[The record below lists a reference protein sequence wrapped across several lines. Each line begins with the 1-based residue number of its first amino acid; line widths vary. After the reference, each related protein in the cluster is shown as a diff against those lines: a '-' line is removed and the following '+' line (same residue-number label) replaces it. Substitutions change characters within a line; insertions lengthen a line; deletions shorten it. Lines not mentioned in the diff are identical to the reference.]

1 MARLPDMIADDE
13 AAARIRARRSG
24 ELCPLAISS
33 PAACA

>member
-13 AAARIRARRSG
+13 VAARIRARRGG
-24 ELCPLAISS
+24 ERRPLDISS